1 MKTIG
6 TTLFLA
12 AWIAFSFSAFGQ
24 ESVMLKYGMKAGTA
38 FQQEM
43 EITQN
48 TVQSMMGQEIK
59 VVGQIKALNEMKV
72 EAVSPE
78 GNATILMT
86 VMDLSISQSA
96 MGKDTTMRFEGM
108 KDAVRGVY
116 SPEGK
121 MISSVKVDSSKAAAV
136 INQLEPGRLRMLP
149 GKQVKVGETWSESYT
164 ETKKAA
170 SGTPFGL
177 DMDIANEYTL
187 ASKEIRDG
195 KEVYKITSTGTIA
208 VTGKGNQMGMEMF
221 VEGNAK
227 VQGYSLFDPARK
239 MIVYTEDDTEME
251 LSIAVSGPQNM
262 TIPMTQSI
270 KTISR
275 IR

>member
-1 MKTIG
+1 
-6 TTLFLA
+6 
-12 AWIAFSFSAFGQ
+12 
-24 ESVMLKYGMKAGTA
+24 MLKYGMNEGTA
-38 FQQEM
+38 FQQEI
-43 EITQN
+43 EVAQN
-48 TVQSMMGQEIK
+48 TVQSMMGQEIT
-59 VVGQIKALNEMKV
+59 VVGKIKALNEMKV

-78 GNATILMT
+78 GNATILMKVKELFIT
-86 VMDLSISQSA
+86 QSA

-108 KDAVRGVY
+108 KDAVRGIY

-121 MISSVKVDSSKAAAV
+121 VISSVKVDSSKAATI
-136 INQLEPGRLRMLP
+136 INQMELGRMRMLP
-149 GKQVKVGETWSESYT
+149 GMEKRIGDTWSESYS
-164 ETKKAA
+164 ETKSAA

-177 DMDIANEYTL
+177 DMAVDNEHTL

-208 VTGKGNQMGMEMF
+208 ITGKGSQMGMEMF

-227 VQGYSLFDPARK
+227 VQGYSLFDPALK
-239 MIVYTEDDTEME
+239 MIVYSEDDTEME
-251 LSIAVSGPQNM
+251 LSIAISGPQNM

-270 KTISR
+270 KTVIR